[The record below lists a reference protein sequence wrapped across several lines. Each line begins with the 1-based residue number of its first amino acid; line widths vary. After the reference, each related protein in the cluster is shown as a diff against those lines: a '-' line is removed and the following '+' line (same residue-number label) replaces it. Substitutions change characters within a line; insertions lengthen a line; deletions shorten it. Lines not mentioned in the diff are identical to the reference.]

1 MTADRIAEIRAS
13 IPVHPAP
20 SSRWACTHWC
30 VMGDGVPLVALQSV
44 GQALDLAAHLRYC
57 FEYVDPEVRPI
68 AVMTTQPARS
78 DTQAPITDDASTDGP
93 RSPLGA
99 GTSGVRIP
107 TRVASENCW
116 NQLLPGARQMLD
128 AATEGECIPHLRA
141 SETRSTLVGRR
152 QLVPPVLEAV
162 LIGAGSSQVT

>member
-57 FEYVDPEVRPI
+57 FEYVDPCGYAVIEVRPI

-99 GTSGVRIP
+99 RP
-107 TRVASENCW
+107 AE
-116 NQLLPGARQMLD
+116 
-128 AATEGECIPHLRA
+128 
-141 SETRSTLVGRR
+141 
-152 QLVPPVLEAV
+152 
-162 LIGAGSSQVT
+162 